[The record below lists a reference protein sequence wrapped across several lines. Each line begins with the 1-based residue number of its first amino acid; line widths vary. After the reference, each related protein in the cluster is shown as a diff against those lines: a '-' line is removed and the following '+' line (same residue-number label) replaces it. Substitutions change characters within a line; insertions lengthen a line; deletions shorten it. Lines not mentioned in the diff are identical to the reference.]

1 MGGYISTYLSSAPA
15 TEMKDASGNTV
26 PAPTGT
32 PNDAVLP
39 LPPARDEQQT
49 TVEPK
54 KPDAP
59 PAPVPPPETPPP
71 PPSPVPPIE
80 EAHKPVEKTVTVEPL
95 PVQQKV
101 NVNNGGGKNKKKGKK
116 H

>member
-1 MGGYISTYLSSAPA
+1 MGGYISTYLTSAPA
-15 TEMKDASGNTV
+15 TDMKDASGNTV

-32 PNDAVLP
+32 PLDAVFP

-49 TVEPK
+49 TVESK
-54 KPDAP
+54 KDNLT
-59 PAPVPPPETPPP
+59 PPETPPP

-80 EAHKPVEKTVTVEPL
+80 EAHKPLEKTVTVEPL
-95 PVQQKV
+95 PAQQNI